1 MMQKRCYFIVAG
13 LLFVIVGMAQRTVVA
28 DRVSRQP
35 VEHANLYAKEGG
47 KFRSVVADGQGR
59 AEVTF
64 PFHRLTVSHL
74 NYEKQVLTRLPDT
87 VFLEPLVRV
96 VSEVTVYSGEPA
108 WIRKK
113 LKQFVREKEQ
123 RYHNR
128 RQVLHYDYT
137 SQSISGNE
145 YYHYQ
150 TDGWLRMP
158 SPDTKGYAIHP
169 LTGHITSVDS
179 TKLTDVANLRRMLYE
194 DFVDELDSKFISQHR
209 FFVDYDYE
217 GEKNEV
223 SLVFRGKKYTDDR
236 GRFVIDTARCV
247 ILSAQRHLGLKAN
260 KHLRVSD
267 FMLSMAR
274 IISGYKILDW
284 MVDYRVTYAETDG
297 SWHPADIAYK
307 FFFKTDD
314 NESDE
319 SSEEF
324 TRETGGGFSN
334 MESTVAIRS
343 TDIQPDD
350 SIAWKP
356 LPRSW
361 ILKYNTDE
369 ERAYE
374 VELSHLP
381 ATFSLMDARKEE

>member
-1 MMQKRCYFIVAG
+1 MMRKISVLISFAM
-13 LLFVIVGMAQRTVVA
+13 LLAVSAEAQRTVVVDA
-28 DRVSRQP
+28 VTRQP
-35 VEHANLYAKEGG
+35 VAHANLYAKEGG
-47 KFRSVVADGQGR
+47 RFRSAVADEAGR
-59 AEVTF
+59 AEVAF
-64 PFHRLTVSHL
+64 PFRRLTVSHL
-74 NYEKQVLTRLPDT
+74 NYEKQVLSRLPDT
-87 VFLEPLVRV
+87 VCLQPMVRV

-113 LKQFVREKEQ
+113 LKQLLREKAQ

-128 RQVLHYDYT
+128 PQVLHYDYD
-137 SQSISGNE
+137 SQSISGSQ
-145 YYHYQ
+145 YYRYQ
-150 TDGWLRMP
+150 AGGWLRMP
-158 SPDTKGYAIHP
+158 GADDKGYAIHQ
-169 LTGHITSVDS
+169 TEGHITAVDS
-179 TKLTDVANLRRMLYE
+179 TRLTDVANLRRMLYE

-209 FFVDYDYE
+209 FYVDYDYE
-217 GEKNEV
+217 GAPGEV
-223 SLVFRGKKYTDDR
+223 SLVFRGKKYGDDR

-284 MVDYRVTYAETDG
+284 MVDYRVAYAETDG

-307 FFFKTDD
+307 FFFKTVD
-314 NESDE
+314 NETDE
-319 SSEEF
+319 SSQQF
-324 TRETGGGFSN
+324 SRDTGSGFSN
-334 MESTVAIRS
+334 MESTVTIRP
-343 TDIQPDD
+343 TDIHPDD

-374 VELSHLP
+374 VELSHMP
-381 ATFSLMDARKEE
+381 ATFTLLEGLDM